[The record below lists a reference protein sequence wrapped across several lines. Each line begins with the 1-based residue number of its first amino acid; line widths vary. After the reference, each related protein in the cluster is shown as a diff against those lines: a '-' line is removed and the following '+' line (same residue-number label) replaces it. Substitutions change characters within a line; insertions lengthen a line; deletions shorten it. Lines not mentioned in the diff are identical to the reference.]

1 MPKYNFPVNSRVQLY
16 RTERNPLGGAAAQI
30 PVKGSTGTVIRDV
43 YYSAQCKAWCVCVRW
58 DLPHGG
64 VWTVRC
70 TNLKIVN
77 DIPPIPAENN
87 VPPVKKEEVKVEEVK
102 PKGKWDGFKEKANSL
117 VSYIFNGIEVP
128 SDICF
133 YKCFGTK
140 KFDNFAIY
148 FRQFSDKIPEDAK
161 RYYAFLFN
169 ESHFKDVFV
178 SKDVND
184 YRDGPVEFNVKDK
197 HRLHIISSAVWCR
210 MAWEFDK
217 FVTVWNDCVKAGV
230 NPHFAMLVASIF
242 RNGNMSIGDGHTPI
256 YGIDNAK
263 QFVDGKFHLDANKM
277 YGYNGNNRPMGCKLG
292 AYLADKGA
300 VGKNEY
306 GYLNNLEWNSDHLIP
321 LIIAFQKEQK
331 IA

>member
-16 RTERNPLGGAAAQI
+16 RTEKNPLGGDVRNI
-30 PVKGSTGTVIRDV
+30 PVKGSTGVVIRDV
-43 YYSAQCKAWCVCVRW
+43 YYHDLYGCYCVCVRW
-58 DLPHGG
+58 DAPRRG

-70 TNLKIVN
+70 TNLKAVN
-77 DIPPIPAENN
+77 GDIPIPAKNI
-87 VPPVKKEEVKVEEVK
+87 VPPVKKKEVK
-102 PKGKWDGFKEKANSL
+102 PKGKWDDFKKKAGGL
-117 VSYIFNGIEVP
+117 VSYIYNGTEIP

-148 FRQFSDKIPEDAK
+148 FLQFSDKISEDAK
-161 RYYAFLFN
+161 QYYSFLFK

-184 YRDGPVEFNVKDK
+184 YRDGPVEFDVKDK
-197 HRLHIISSAVWCR
+197 HRFHILSAAVWCR
-210 MAWEFDK
+210 MAWEFNK
-217 FVTVWNDCVKAGV
+217 FVTIWNDCVKAGV
-230 NPHFAMLVASIF
+230 DPHFAMLVASIF
-242 RNGNMSIGDGHTPI
+242 RSGYMNIGDGHTPI

-263 QFVDGKFHLDANKM
+263 GFVEGKFNLSANRM
-277 YGYNGNNRPMGCKLG
+277 YDYNVNNRPIGCKLV

-300 VGKNEY
+300 VGKNKY
-306 GYLNNLEWNSDHLIP
+306 GYLNNLEWNSDQLIP